1 MRKTIITAIL
11 LFSALLVTCFF
22 LLPAAAQKASFPKPQ
37 NNLDLAEPA
46 VKQLLPLMPAD
57 SQGKLSKQQYM
68 SFMEAEFDRLDS
80 AKSGQLDV
88 TALTRRPEP
97 NSAFLGK

>member
-1 MRKTIITAIL
+1 MRKMIITTIL
-11 LFSALLVTCFF
+11 LLSALLVTFFF
-22 LLPAAAQKASFPKPQ
+22 LLPAGAQKASFPKPQ
-37 NNLDLAEPA
+37 DSLALAEPT

-57 SQGKLSKQQYM
+57 SRGRLSKQQYM

-88 TALTRRPEP
+88 AALTRSPEP